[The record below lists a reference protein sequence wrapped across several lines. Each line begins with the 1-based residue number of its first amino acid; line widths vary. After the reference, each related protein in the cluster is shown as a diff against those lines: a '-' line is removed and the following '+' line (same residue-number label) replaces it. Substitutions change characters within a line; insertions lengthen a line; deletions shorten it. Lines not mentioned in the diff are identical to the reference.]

1 MAIRIALHH
10 RTEYRFDRE
19 VRLAAHSVRLRPA
32 PHCRTRVTGYSLTVE
47 PAGHFLNWQQDPQGN
62 HVARLVF
69 PEPTRK
75 LVLEVDLVAELVAI
89 NAFDF
94 FLEPE
99 VETFPFT
106 YDPVLAAELAP
117 YRATPEITGGPLV
130 NAFLADFRRASL
142 AAADPR
148 TIDLLVALN
157 RAVYDRV
164 RYVIRMEP
172 GVQTPEDTLRQ
183 GTGSCRDSAWLLAA
197 VARRLGLAARF
208 CSGYLIQLA
217 PDTKP
222 LDGPPGP
229 AADFTDLHAWTEVY
243 LPGAGW
249 VGFDPT
255 SGLLTA
261 EGHLPLAATPDPAS
275 AAPVTGAVDPCR
287 TEFGFEMRLTRLAE
301 SPRTT
306 RPFTDTQWGRILAVG
321 DDVDAALVAGDVR
334 LTMGGEPT
342 FVSVDDFDAPEWNTA
357 ALGLDKRRRAGNLAR
372 RLLDR
377 LAPGGLLLEGQGKW
391 YPGEPL
397 PRWTLDVIWRHDGE
411 PIWKRRELIADDPP
425 PAATPSGEAGAA
437 DEPAARARGGAAAGG
452 SEFLGQLATSLG
464 LDPAAVMP
472 AHEVAPVNPLDER
485 VIDTETP
492 AAFVL
497 PLMRFRLGPAD
508 RWRTSGWPM
517 PEGRVPLI
525 PGDSPAGL
533 RLPMGS
539 LPWPSDEELAAGR
552 GIVRTAVVVEKRAGR
567 LHVFMPPLDPLPEEA
582 RDPHAPGP
590 AAGDWLDLVAAVE
603 RVAAACGSS
612 VVFEGY
618 PPPYDPRLGRL
629 HVTPDPGVI
638 EVNVPPVASWREL
651 VSLRETLAA
660 EARASRLCAEK
671 FELDGLHTGTGG
683 GDHVVL
689 GGSRPADSPFL
700 RQPALLGGLVAYFN
714 NHPALS
720 YLFAGRFIGPTSQAP
735 RIDEARHESLYEL
748 EIALEQLAGAGGSGG
763 RHRSDRTQS
772 EKQEWAQR
780 QESAQVCDPGKPAR
794 CVLPWFTDRVF
805 RNILTDLTGNTHR
818 AEFCID
824 KLWSPDSAG
833 GRRGLVELR
842 GFEMAPHVRMGL
854 AAQLVVRGLVAWLWR
869 EPRSLPAVGGGGLV
883 RWGTALHDRFML
895 PHFVMQDFAAVVDDL
910 RRAGFGFEREWF
922 ESFAEFRFPRLGTVT
937 HDGVRLELRTAL
949 EPWHV
954 LGEQSVAGATARMVD
969 SSLERVEVK
978 AAGLVPGRHAIAC
991 NGRRVPLVSTGVPG
1005 EFVAGVRFRAWQP
1018 ANCLHPM
1025 IPVHSPLVFD
1035 VVDCWNGRSLGG
1047 CTWHVVHPGGR
1058 SFETRPVNTLEA
1070 ESRRVARFFA
1080 TGHTPG
1086 PFSPPPEEH
1095 NPDYACTL
1103 DLRRSTLE
1111 EFS

>member
-1 MAIRIALHH
+1 MAIRVALHH

-19 VRLAAHSVRLRPA
+19 VRLAPHSIRLRPA
-32 PHCRTRVTGYSLTVE
+32 SHCRTRITGYSLKVE

-69 PEPTRK
+69 PEPARQ

-99 VETFPFT
+99 VERFPFA
-106 YDPVLAAELAP
+106 YDPLLAAELAP
-117 YRATPEITGGPLV
+117 YRETPAATGGPLV
-130 NAFLADFRRASL
+130 EACLETFRQTGL
-142 AAADPR
+142 PAAAGR

-157 RAVYDRV
+157 RAVHDRV
-164 RYVIRMEP
+164 AYVIRMEP
-172 GVQTPEDTLRQ
+172 GVQPPEETLAL
-183 GTGSCRDSAWLLAA
+183 GTGSCRDSAWLL
-197 VARRLGLAARF
+197 VSLARRLGLAARF
-208 CSGYLIQLA
+208 CSGYLVQLV
-217 PDTKP
+217 PDEKP
-222 LDGPPGP
+222 LEGP
-229 AADFTDLHAWTEVY
+229 AGPDADFTDLHAWAEVY

-255 SGLLTA
+255 SGLLAA
-261 EGHLPLAATPDPAS
+261 EGHIPLAATPEPRS
-275 AAPVTGAVDPCR
+275 AAPVSGAVDPCE
-287 TEFGFEMRLTRLAE
+287 TEFGFTMRLSRLAE

-306 RPFTDTQWGRILAVG
+306 RPFAAEQWERILAVG
-321 DDVDAALVAGDVR
+321 DEVDAALAAGDVR

-342 FVSVDDFDAPEWNTA
+342 YVSIDDFEAAEWNTA
-357 ALGLDKRRRAGNLAR
+357 ALGAGKRRQAGQLAR
-372 RLLDR
+372 RLLGR
-377 LAPGGLLLEGQGKW
+377 LAPGGVLLEGQGKW

-397 PRWTLDVIWRHDGE
+397 PRWTLDILRRTDGQPIWRRQD
-411 PIWKRRELIADDPP
+411 LLADDPP
-425 PAATPSGEAGAA
+425 PPEPAA
-437 DEPAARARGGAAAGG
+437 DEADGDPPGDEAETSPPPPSSAERQAAAELTGR
-452 SEFLGQLATSLG
+452 FLRRLAETLAVS
-464 LDPAAVMP
+464 PSSVMP
-472 AHEVAPVNPLDER
+472 AHEVAPASPLAEQA
-485 VIDTETP
+485 VDTETP

-497 PLMRFRLGPAD
+497 PLLRCRRDDVA
-508 RWRTSGWPM
+508 RWRSSGWPM
-517 PEGRVPLI
+517 PAGRIPLI

-539 LPWPSDEELAAGR
+539 LPWPTEEEIRDGT
-552 GIVRTAVVVEKRAGR
+552 GIVRTSLVAEVRQGR
-567 LHVFMPPLDPLPEEA
+567 LHIFLPPLDPLPEKA
-582 RDPHAPGP
+582 RDPQAPGP
-590 AAGDWLDLVAAVE
+590 AAGDWLDLVAAIE
-603 RVAAACGSS
+603 GVATELSEP
-612 VVFEGY
+612 VVLEGY
-618 PPPYDPRLGRL
+618 PPPHDPVLERL

-638 EVNVPPVASWREL
+638 EVNVPPAGSWRDL
-651 VSLRETLAA
+651 VHLRETLDA
-660 EARASRLCAEK
+660 EARASRLTAEK

-689 GGSRPADSPFL
+689 GGARPADSPFL
-700 RQPALLGGLVAYFN
+700 RRPGLLAGMVAYFN

-748 EIALEQLAGAGGSGG
+748 EIAMQQLVAAHPSWARGGSADD
-763 RHRSDRTQS
+763 DR
-772 EKQEWAQR
+772 
-780 QESAQVCDPGKPAR
+780 V

-833 GRRGLVELR
+833 GRRGLLELR

-854 AAQLVVRGLVAWLWR
+854 LAQLVVRALVAWLWR
-869 EPRSLPAVGGGGLV
+869 EPFRGGLV

-895 PHFVMQDFAAVVDDL
+895 PHFLMQDFAVVVDEL

-922 ESFAEFRFPRLGTVT
+922 ESFAEFRFPRLGEVT

-954 LGEQSVAGATARMVD
+954 LGEQSAGGATARMVD
-969 SSLERVEVK
+969 SSLERVQVK

-991 NGRRVPLVSTGVPG
+991 NGRRVPLVATGLPG
-1005 EFVAGVRFRAWQP
+1005 EFVAGIRFRAWQP
-1018 ANCLHPM
+1018 ADCLHPT

-1035 VVDCWNGRSLGG
+1035 VFDLWSGRSLGG

-1058 SFETRPVNTLEA
+1058 SFETRPVNALEA

-1086 PFSPPPEEH
+1086 PFQPPPEDH

-1103 DLRRSTLE
+1103 DLRRRPATG
-1111 EFS
+1111 

>member
-10 RTEYRFDRE
+10 RTEYRFDQE
-19 VRLAAHSVRLRPA
+19 VRLAPHAVRLRPA

-47 PAGHFLNWQQDPQGN
+47 PASHFLNWQQDPQGN

-69 PEPTRK
+69 PEPTRR

-99 VETFPFT
+99 VERFPFA

-117 YRATPEITGGPLV
+117 YLSTPEQMGGPAV
-130 NAFLADFRRASL
+130 AAFCADFRRRGMV
-142 AAADPR
+142 AAGVR
-148 TIDLLVALN
+148 SIDLLVALN
-157 RAVYDRV
+157 DAVHEAV
-164 RYVIRMEP
+164 AYVIRMEP
-172 GVQTPEDTLRQ
+172 GVQTPAETLAR
-183 GTGSCRDSAWLLAA
+183 GTGSCRDSAWLL
-197 VARRLGLAARF
+197 VSLARRLGLAARF
-208 CSGYLIQLA
+208 CSGYLVQLV
-217 PDTKP
+217 PDQKP
-222 LDGPPGP
+222 LDGPAGP
-229 AADFTDLHAWTEVY
+229 ATDFTDLHAWAEIY

-255 SGLLTA
+255 SGLLAA
-261 EGHLPLAATPDPAS
+261 EGHIPLAATPDPAS
-275 AAPVTGAVDPCR
+275 AAPVTGAVDRCAS
-287 TEFGFEMRLTRLAE
+287 EFNFEMRLTRLAE

-306 RPFTDTQWGRILAVG
+306 RPVSESQWERILVVG
-321 DDVDAALVAGDVR
+321 DDVDASLVAGDVR

-342 FVSVDDFDAPEWNTA
+342 FVSIDDGDALEWNTA
-357 ALGLDKRRRAGNLAR
+357 AAGSRKRRAAGLLAR

-377 LAPGGLLLEGQGKW
+377 LAPGGVLVEGQGKW

-397 PRWTLDVIWRHDGE
+397 PRWTLDVVWRSDGE
-411 PIWKRRELIADDPP
+411 PIWSRRELLADDPP
-425 PAATPSGEAGAA
+425 VGSEEQIAAEPSRSAAGVI
-437 DEPAARARGGAAAGG
+437 ARQAAAVAAGDF
-452 SEFLGQLATSLG
+452 SRRLADRLG
-464 LDPAAVMP
+464 LASGFVMP
-472 AHEVAPVNPLDER
+472 AHEVASSSPLD
-485 VIDTETP
+485 VVPIDTETP
-492 AAFVL
+492 VAFVL
-497 PLMRFRLGPAD
+497 PILRVERGGEACWRSSPWPLPA
-508 RWRTSGWPM
+508 
-517 PEGRVPLI
+517 GRVPLI

-533 RLPMGS
+533 RLPMGI
-539 LPWPSDEELAAGR
+539 LPWPTAADQAVGE
-552 GIVRTAVVVEKRAGR
+552 GIVRTAAVIESRQGR
-567 LHVFMPPLDPLPEEA
+567 LHVFLPPLDPLPTEA
-582 RDPHAPGP
+582 RDLQAPCR
-590 AAGDWLDLVAAVE
+590 AAADWLELVAAIEQVAGE
-603 RVAAACGSS
+603 RQTA
-612 VVFEGY
+612 VVLEGY
-618 PPPYDPRLGRL
+618 PAPHDPSLVRL

-638 EVNVPPVASWREL
+638 EVNVPPVGSWREL
-651 VSLRETLAA
+651 VRLRETLAD

-689 GGSRPADSPFL
+689 GGRTAADSPFL
-700 RQPALLGGLVAYFN
+700 RRPWLLGGMVAYFN
-714 NHPALS
+714 NHPSLS

-748 EIALEQLAGAGGSGG
+748 EIALEQLAAAADPQRREPAGPGDSAG
-763 RHRSDRTQS
+763 RAAAAD
-772 EKQEWAQR
+772 
-780 QESAQVCDPGKPAR
+780 V
-794 CVLPWFTDRVF
+794 CVLPWLTDRVF

-833 GRRGLVELR
+833 GRRGLLELR

-854 AAQLVVRGLVAWLWR
+854 VAQLVVRALVAWLWR
-869 EPRSLPAVGGGGLV
+869 EPRSLPAPAGGGLV
-883 RWGTALHDRFML
+883 RWGTALHDRFLL
-895 PHFVMQDFAAVVDDL
+895 PHFLMQDFAAVVDDL

-922 ESFAEFRFPRLGTVT
+922 ESFAEFRFPKLGAVT

-954 LGEQSVAGATARMVD
+954 LGEQPVSGATARLVD
-969 SSLERVEVK
+969 SSLERVQVL

-991 NGRRVPLVSTGVPG
+991 NGRRVPLVPTGVPG

-1018 ANCLHPM
+1018 ADCLHPT

-1035 VVDCWNGRSLGG
+1035 VVDLWSGRSLGG

-1058 SFETRPVNTLEA
+1058 SFETRPVNALEA

-1086 PFSPPPEEH
+1086 PFVPPPEER

-1103 DLRRSTLE
+1103 DLRRGSKLPPE
-1111 EFS
+1111 GC